1 MRANFSLHTLH
12 FLLQKTKGNTRKSM
26 MFVADFAIPY
36 HFWGGLH
43 IVKHNKNEIQFC
55 NFYFELWFL
64 CRYVCTNFV
73 QVSVEEEF
81 FDLPKDTI
89 LSLLASEDLRV
100 DSEYQVFLAAM
111 NWLYHNVGSRR
122 R

>member
-1 MRANFSLHTLH
+1 
-12 FLLQKTKGNTRKSM
+12 M

-36 HFWGGLH
+36 HFWGGWH

>member
-1 MRANFSLHTLH
+1 MKLIWR
-12 FLLQKTKGNTRKSM
+12 FLLG
-26 MFVADFAIPY
+26 
-36 HFWGGLH
+36 
-43 IVKHNKNEIQFC
+43 
-55 NFYFELWFL
+55 
-64 CRYVCTNFV
+64 RYVCTNFV

-122 R
+122 RYTIFLLCSTENRSILIDLVYLVGLSLIS

>member
-1 MRANFSLHTLH
+1 
-12 FLLQKTKGNTRKSM
+12 

-43 IVKHNKNEIQFC
+43 IVKHNKNDSILQLF
-55 NFYFELWFL
+55 FELWFL